1 MVQPNP
7 NRLRQG
13 QGPETVTEDDGRMDS
28 LLSWMRGVLER
39 FRTRAGYVWIVQHDE
54 SPHNTIL
61 GVFGDQQS
69 AADYADEMGYRF
81 PNGVIWGKYKIGYRS
96 DVGGERYHEPLL

>member
-1 MVQPNP
+1 
-7 NRLRQG
+7 
-13 QGPETVTEDDGRMDS
+13 MDAV
-28 LLSWMRGVLER
+28 LSWMRGLLER
-39 FRTRAGYVWIVQHDE
+39 FRSRSAVWIVQHDE

-69 AADYADEMGYRF
+69 AVDFADEMGYRF

-96 DVGGERYHEPLL
+96 DVGGERYHEPRL